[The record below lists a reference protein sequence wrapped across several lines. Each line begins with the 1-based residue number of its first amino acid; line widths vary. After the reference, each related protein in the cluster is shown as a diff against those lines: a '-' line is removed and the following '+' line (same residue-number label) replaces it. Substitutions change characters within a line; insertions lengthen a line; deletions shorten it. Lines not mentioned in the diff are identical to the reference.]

1 LPLALLVLVP
11 AVRAASQ
18 SVWRQEEAAQK
29 RLKVDARGVTVKS
42 LLDAIGAASGMRL
55 EARRDVAGLKAAVF
69 AKDAAAGELLDALA
83 ALFGASWRRVEDPQG
98 ARYVLDLEPTTR
110 SLIARR
116 HEALLAAQMQSL
128 EAYAAALGWPEERLA
143 TLPESDPIRQ
153 YLSQPAS
160 RAGLAF
166 YAALSANERSRLW
179 SRRRLSLPFRALPPL
194 QQQTALAIARHIAD
208 SAAARPPTAGRQGMS
223 QELDPEALQRG
234 SVQLRL
240 RTLAGQ
246 RMLFLTLPNGGI
258 PVALAHLA
266 PASPYHVSGNPY
278 NAATGPLT
286 APADT
291 AKPAERALLLSDAF
305 EAARALAEGTGRP
318 VLRDFYRF
326 ARTPPPAQD
335 SITNPPESPLDRL
348 AVRSH
353 ATWWLSG
360 SALLFRSHDWHL
372 LDLREPSDES
382 LVRVARLM
390 PRPPDR
396 LSIGALQE
404 YARLPLE
411 QITGV
416 NRRVNSLADESLYDG
431 LPELIALMA
440 AMPGIQE
447 RLAASEP
454 VEMAIGALPAGAQA
468 SLLRFAE
475 AVGEVAP
482 LTREDRLRLQAQVTP
497 FPPRSAG
504 DPAMARVAIQWGVG
518 RSAGAFTFFMPTSPE
533 QLEPPP
539 IHLERLP

>member
-1 LPLALLVLVP
+1 M
-11 AVRAASQ
+11 
-18 SVWRQEEAAQK
+18 
-29 RLKVDARGVTVKS
+29 KS

-83 ALFGASWRRVEDPQG
+83 ALFGAGWRRVEDPQG

-128 EAYAAALGWPEERLA
+128 EAYVAALGWPEERLA

-208 SAAARPPTAGRQGMS
+208 SAAARPPTAVRQGMS

-291 AKPAERALLLSDAF
+291 AKPAEQALLLSDAF

-348 AVRSH
+348 AERSH

-416 NRRVNSLADESLYDG
+416 NRRCGPHHAQRGREPLRRAPGTHRAHGGNARNPGAAGSLGTRGNGDWRTAGRGAGKPLAIRG
-431 LPELIALMA
+431 GRGRGRATHAGGPPA
-440 AMPGIQE
+440 A
-447 RLAASEP
+447 
-454 VEMAIGALPAGAQA
+454 AGAGYA
-468 SLLRFAE
+468 IP
-475 AVGEVAP
+475 AP
-482 LTREDRLRLQAQVTP
+482 LRG
-497 FPPRSAG
+497 RSSHG
-504 DPAMARVAIQWGVG
+504 EGRHSVG
-518 RSAGAFTFFMPTSPE
+518 RWTLGGC
-533 QLEPPP
+533 L
-539 IHLERLP
+539 HLLHADQS